1 MVKEFRQQN
10 ASQVE
15 KADRQEV
22 MPGNTSDVTVH
33 SDSWTE
39 IYTEAST
46 NTKRY
51 APGYGFG
58 NRNSSDAGFADYNP
72 QNSGGSDLD
81 GNFRWVLYESSD
93 HDVPIRMGSTFSA
106 SALRASESESLRDK
120 QIMPGQVP
128 RGAQDRELVLEFKA
142 SSGND
147 GDTYSASNS
156 SAEQG
161 IPYSRFRV

>member
-120 QIMPGQVP
+120 QIM
-128 RGAQDRELVLEFKA
+128 LVLEFKA